1 MKKNQTK
8 ILMINNIV
16 CIVLMVV
23 LLGTLLLP
31 SWDFVAHI
39 KTKDFT
45 CRECGYTLRA
55 DKLEDDFACPNVPEG
70 SDTECGAARGK
81 FKATTIKED
90 IPSNS
95 SVLEYTWFA
104 FNNKDLTKI
113 FEEQGQNINDIV
125 LAPFLLTLLSAF
137 GIVFCILNVRGC
149 WQSIFPTVGSIM
161 MLISLLTIPIFKQGP
176 YWIYG
181 VIAAA
186 ALAVAS
192 LALFAQFVIKIVK
205 WCCVPTKH

>member
-1 MKKNQTK
+1 MKKNQKK

-16 CIVLMVV
+16 CVVLMIA

-31 SWDFVAHI
+31 SWDFIAHI
-39 KTKDFT
+39 KTKDFA

-55 DKLEDDFACPNVPEG
+55 DKLEDEFACPNVLDNGE
-70 SDTECGAARGK
+70 ECGAPKGK

-90 IPSNS
+90 VPSNS

-104 FNNKDLTKI
+104 YNNKDLTKI

-137 GIVFCILNVRGC
+137 GIVFCLLNIKGC
-149 WQSIFPTVGSIM
+149 WQSLFPAVGSVM

-176 YWIYG
+176 YWIFC
-181 VIAAA
+181 VIVNA
-186 ALAVAS
+186 ALVVAS
-192 LALFAQFVIKIVK
+192 LALLAQFVTKIVK
-205 WCCVPTKH
+205 WCVVPVKQ